1 MLPLCLEL
9 TGKVIVDPGEIVNK
23 FLRKI
28 VKKILHTLMYVNVS
42 LSQPDMMTNCLVIHS
57 VLNKLLIY

>member
-9 TGKVIVDPGEIVNK
+9 TGKVVVDPGEIVSTHNGK
-23 FLRKI
+23 FSPHI
-28 VKKILHTLMYVNVS
+28 LMYVNVS

-57 VLNKLLIY
+57 KF